1 MSDSVLM
8 ILVIERSKHCGVF
21 DVLAALC
28 LDVSNTALS
37 SDIAH
42 PVSYTCSHTVHQL
55 FYSLSF
61 KQRCKTFEQ
70 INGGGAPGWGT
81 TTDIHPWKHTALCC
95 APAATQYAC
104 EATKPALPPP
114 PVSKSLFSL
123 KSPSLIIP
131 TTAPVMAGTLDT
143 HQITST
149 GVTLSWLPAKHE
161 GGAPVFSYQIS
172 IRKDGEW
179 HVLQVC
185 CARYSLFTNH
195 SWSISVH
202 TRSLSSADSSP
213 RASLN
218 VCVYQNTHSR
228 RVSFRV

>member
-1 MSDSVLM
+1 M
-8 ILVIERSKHCGVF
+8 
-21 DVLAALC
+21 LAMLLC
-28 LDVSNTALS
+28 PQIST
-37 SDIAH
+37 H
-42 PVSYTCSHTVHQL
+42 PVSYTNLFALTVHPVL
-55 FYSLSF
+55 YSLGF
-61 KQRCKTFEQ
+61 EQRCKTFEQ

-81 TTDIHPWKHTALCC
+81 TTDIDPWKHTALCC

-104 EATKPALPPP
+104 EAAKPAMPPP
-114 PVSKSLFSL
+114 PVSQSLFSL

-172 IRKDGEW
+172 IRKDGKW

-185 CARYSLFTNH
+185 CARYSVFTNH
-195 SWSISVH
+195 
-202 TRSLSSADSSP
+202 R
-213 RASLN
+213 
-218 VCVYQNTHSR
+218 
-228 RVSFRV
+228 